1 MVAGM
6 APDALIRSL
15 ALPHAASNARIAII
29 GAGIAGLT
37 AAYYLGE
44 RGIKARIFEAST
56 RAGGR
61 ILTKSIFGQ
70 GKLTTEIGAEFIDTG
85 HRELL
90 RLIRKL
96 GLSRDL
102 SDMDTDNFG
111 EKEVAFING
120 RHYHTSEMIEE
131 IYHFYP
137 EMARIKRELSRGN
150 SAYYDNLS
158 LAEFLHKMPLSDW
171 MLKILEAGF
180 VGENGAEAA
189 EQSAAIMLA
198 TLDFD
203 KRHFRM
209 YGDSDERFKIR
220 GGNSRIIAALTEQA
234 GAEIL
239 FEHKLLE
246 IREKSGG
253 EITLTFDQS
262 GTTRQHTF
270 DYVIVTIPFTLLRE
284 TDLRFEMSP
293 EKNRVIREM
302 GYGANTKFVTE
313 TLGSPWRQAG
323 YRGYL
328 YSDAIPNGWDSSQLQ
343 TAASRQST
351 YTCYLGGRQALD
363 AAPGQETRL
372 AGELG
377 GILNNAFPGFREAAT
392 GKTELAYWPGHPL
405 VKGSYSYYK
414 PGQYTN
420 FSSIAAENVRNIYFA
435 GEHTSQAWGGFM
447 NGAVETGRKAA
458 GEVIWQMK
466 RGR

>member
-1 MVAGM
+1 
-6 APDALIRSL
+6 
-15 ALPHAASNARIAII
+15 
-29 GAGIAGLT
+29 
-37 AAYYLGE
+37 
-44 RGIKARIFEAST
+44 
-56 RAGGR
+56 
-61 ILTKSIFGQ
+61 
-70 GKLTTEIGAEFIDTG
+70 
-85 HRELL
+85 
-90 RLIRKL
+90 
-96 GLSRDL
+96 
-102 SDMDTDNFG
+102 
-111 EKEVAFING
+111 
-120 RHYHTSEMIEE
+120 MIEE

-262 GTTRQHTF
+262 GTTRQYTF

-284 TDLRFEMSP
+284 TDLRFEVSP

-363 AAPGQETRL
+363 AAPRTGDQTCQRAGWHPEQCLPRL
-372 AGELG
+372 PGG
-377 GILNNAFPGFREAAT
+377 CHRRDRTGILARAPAR
-392 GKTELAYWPGHPL
+392 KRQLL
-405 VKGSYSYYK
+405 LL
-414 PGQYTN
+414 Q
-420 FSSIAAENVRNIYFA
+420 A
-435 GEHTSQAWGGFM
+435 GAIHQLQQHC
-447 NGAVETGRKAA
+447 GRKRQEHLFCRRAHQS
-458 GEVIWQMK
+458 GLGRIHE
-466 RGR
+466 RGC